1 MFASLNVL
9 KELQKHYETN
19 PKDPLKGIIWHTQGS
34 GKTALTYHLTK
45 LIRDFFSPLNKKT
58 KFYFIVDRL
67 DLLEQAK
74 NEFLKRGLCAHEAEN
89 KEDLSQK
96 LKSSSVFENPQG
108 NDEIIVVNIQKFKA
122 PNEEKSPNEDLS
134 DSAPKE
140 IVSKTE
146 LQEAAKDNHDLQRV
160 FIIDEA
166 HRSYD
171 PKGCFY
177 ANLIECDKTAIKI
190 ALTGT
195 PLLEDNAQDKATK
208 NTFGDYLHTYSYA
221 ESIKDRHTLKLQLE
235 IIEKSYKEKLQ
246 AIYRLLQESITIEDI
261 EVKKETIFNHERYI
275 KEMLFYIIRDLLF
288 FRLGNND
295 ENLKAMVVCF
305 SSKQAKLANLL
316 FNEVQEKVLQENPNL
331 KILKKLQS
339 SLILHNEQEV
349 KEKIYS
355 FKHEDTDIV
364 FVFNMLLTGFDL
376 PSLKRL
382 YIHRELK
389 DHNLL
394 QALAR
399 VNRSYNN
406 MSFGYL
412 IDFVGIKENYDKTTD
427 DYLKELNQFNQSD
440 SNIKDN
446 LKDMFADRKT
456 LEKDIKNAYDDL
468 FNYPID
474 DIEGMTSAIVSMS
487 EMNELLKVSRA
498 INTLKERYNLIRTS
512 NDEKILSLKEKMD
525 IEKISKIS
533 SMLHK
538 KAKQLHA
545 LKNINEPKNPNDL
558 IVLEDLIAL
567 LDFKIEFKESKE
579 LHFKER
585 EEISAK
591 QKQAKEMLE
600 KIPDQQDKEI
610 QKFYKDFNKD
620 EKEDFFITLT
630 DKRLPKLAYDELLS
644 YLFEKH
650 FNDNDLHLKLDI
662 IFNRISSNNAEL
674 FNTTSTDKTTIAL
687 FESISPYVNEES
699 KRANFTRVLLDKLKK
714 FNFKQ
719 AFLNLQNQQGYDFF
733 APIFEYLIKDY
744 NNNSGGKYAEYYT
757 PLSIASIIAKLLIDE
772 PTQSVKI
779 YDPSAGTG
787 TLLMALAHQIGTD
800 SCTLYAQDISQKS
813 LRMLKLNL
821 ILNDLTHSLKN
832 AIEGNTL
839 TNPYHS
845 KECKGKMDYIVSN
858 PPFKLDFSNEHAE
871 ISQNKNDFFLG
882 VPNIP
887 KNDKSKMPIYTLF
900 FQHCLNMLSNKG
912 KGAIIVPTGF
922 ISAKSGIENKI
933 VRHLVDEK
941 LVYGVV
947 CMPSQVFANTSTN
960 VSIIFFQKTPSA
972 KEVVLI
978 DASKL
983 GEEYTENKNK
993 KTRLRTS
1000 DIDLILETFNNKTPK
1015 ADFCALVSFDEITE
1029 KNYSLNPG
1037 QYFIIEDTS
1046 EKISQAEF
1054 ENLMQQYSSELTS
1067 LFDESQSLQQEILET
1082 LKGVRFE

>member
-1 MFASLNVL
+1 MFASLNAL

-74 NEFLKRGLCAHEAEN
+74 NEFLKRGLQVHEAEN

-96 LKSSSVFENPQG
+96 LKNSSVFEGPQG

-122 PNEEKSPNEDLS
+122 PNEEKAPNEDPS
-134 DSAPKE
+134 SAPKE
-140 IVSKTE
+140 IISKTE

-208 NTFGDYLHTYSYA
+208 NTFGNYLHTYSYA

-246 AIYRLLQESITIEDI
+246 EIYRLLQESITIEDI
-261 EVKKETIFNHERYI
+261 EVKKETIFSHERYI
-275 KEMLFYIIRDLLF
+275 KEMLYYIIRDLLF

-295 ENLKAMVVCF
+295 ENLKAMVICF
-305 SSKQAKLANLL
+305 SSAQAKLANLL

-339 SLILHNEQEV
+339 NLILHDEQEV
-349 KEKIYS
+349 KEKIHS

-446 LKDMFADRKT
+446 LKDMFADRET

-474 DIEGMTSAIVSMS
+474 DVEGMTSAIVSMS
-487 EMNELLKVSRA
+487 AMNELLKVSHA
-498 INTLKERYNLIRTS
+498 INTLKINYNLIRTS
-512 NDEKILSLKEKMD
+512 SDEKILSLKEKMD

-579 LHFKER
+579 LRFKEK

-591 QKQAKEMLE
+591 YKQAKEMLE
-600 KIPDQQDKEI
+600 KIPDKQDKEI
-610 QKFYKDFNKD
+610 QKISKDLSKLLQEPLTNHNFDGISHSYSVIISQLKQHKEQTTNLLNKYNND
-620 EKEDFFITLT
+620 RAYVITH
-630 DKRLPKLAYDELLS
+630 KRLHNRLMEENISKGIFTLLS
-644 YLFEKH
+644 
-650 FNDNDLHLKLDI
+650 
-662 IFNRISSNNAEL
+662 A
-674 FNTTSTDKTTIAL
+674 
-687 FESISPYVNEES
+687 
-699 KRANFTRVLLDKLKK
+699 LKK
-714 FNFKQ
+714 ALDARIFK
-719 AFLNLQNQQGYDFF
+719 
-733 APIFEYLIKDY
+733 
-744 NNNSGGKYAEYYT
+744 
-757 PLSIASIIAKLLIDE
+757 
-772 PTQSVKI
+772 
-779 YDPSAGTG
+779 
-787 TLLMALAHQIGTD
+787 
-800 SCTLYAQDISQKS
+800 
-813 LRMLKLNL
+813 R
-821 ILNDLTHSLKN
+821 
-832 AIEGNTL
+832 
-839 TNPYHS
+839 
-845 KECKGKMDYIVSN
+845 
-858 PPFKLDFSNEHAE
+858 
-871 ISQNKNDFFLG
+871 
-882 VPNIP
+882 
-887 KNDKSKMPIYTLF
+887 
-900 FQHCLNMLSNKG
+900 
-912 KGAIIVPTGF
+912 
-922 ISAKSGIENKI
+922 
-933 VRHLVDEK
+933 
-941 LVYGVV
+941 
-947 CMPSQVFANTSTN
+947 
-960 VSIIFFQKTPSA
+960 
-972 KEVVLI
+972 
-978 DASKL
+978 
-983 GEEYTENKNK
+983 
-993 KTRLRTS
+993 
-1000 DIDLILETFNNKTPK
+1000 
-1015 ADFCALVSFDEITE
+1015 
-1029 KNYSLNPG
+1029 
-1037 QYFIIEDTS
+1037 
-1046 EKISQAEF
+1046 
-1054 ENLMQQYSSELTS
+1054 
-1067 LFDESQSLQQEILET
+1067 QEILNEEDT
-1082 LKGVRFE
+1082 LKTAIKIELRDAFKENPSLKDLEKEKEFIAQTLFNELTQNHHQGNLNA

>member
-9 KELQKHYETN
+9 KELQKHYENN

-45 LIRDFFSPLNKKT
+45 LIKDFFSPLNKKT

-74 NEFLKRGLCAHEAEN
+74 NEFLKRGLCVHEAEN

-96 LKSSSVFENPQG
+96 LKNSSVFEGPQG
-108 NDEIIVVNIQKFKA
+108 NDEIIVVNIQKFKS
-122 PNEEKSPNEDLS
+122 PNEEKAPNEDPS
-134 DSAPKE
+134 NSAPKE
-140 IVSKTE
+140 IISKTE
-146 LQEAAKDNHDLQRV
+146 LQEATKDNHDLQRV

-208 NTFGDYLHTYSYA
+208 NTFGNYLHTYSYA

-246 AIYRLLQESITIEDI
+246 KIYRLLQESITIEDI
-261 EVKKETIFNHERYI
+261 EVKKERIFNHERYI
-275 KEMLFYIIRDLLF
+275 KEMLYYIIRDLLN
-288 FRLGNND
+288 FRRVNND

-305 SSKQAKLANLL
+305 SSAQAKLANLL

-331 KILKKLQS
+331 RILKKLQS
-339 SLILHNEQEV
+339 SLILHDEQEV

-355 FKHEDTDIV
+355 FKHGDTDIV

-376 PSLKRL
+376 PNLKRL

-399 VNRSYNN
+399 VNRSYKN

-474 DIEGMTSAIVSMS
+474 DIEAMTSAIVGISG
-487 EMNELLKVSRA
+487 MNELLKVSHA

-533 SMLHK
+533 STLHK

-558 IVLEDLIAL
+558 MILEDLIAL
-567 LDFKIEFKESKE
+567 LDFKIAYKESKE
-579 LHFKER
+579 LHFKES

-591 QKQAKEMLE
+591 QKQAKEILE
-600 KIPDQQDKEI
+600 KIPDQKDKKI
-610 QKFYKDFNKD
+610 QKIYKEFSKLLQTPATSQNFDGISHSYSAIISQLKQHKEQTTHLLNKYD
-620 EKEDFFITLT
+620 NALAYAITH
-630 DKRLPKLAYDELLS
+630 KRLHERLMEENISNPVGIFTILSALKKSLDE
-644 YLFEKH
+644 
-650 FNDNDLHLKLDI
+650 
-662 IFNRISSNNAEL
+662 RISKRQEIL
-674 FNTTSTDKTTIAL
+674 
-687 FESISPYVNEES
+687 NEE
-699 KRANFTRVLLDKLKK
+699 
-714 FNFKQ
+714 
-719 AFLNLQNQQGYDFF
+719 Y
-733 APIFEYLIKDY
+733 
-744 NNNSGGKYAEYYT
+744 
-757 PLSIASIIAKLLIDE
+757 
-772 PTQSVKI
+772 
-779 YDPSAGTG
+779 
-787 TLLMALAHQIGTD
+787 H
-800 SCTLYAQDISQKS
+800 
-813 LRMLKLNL
+813 
-821 ILNDLTHSLKN
+821 LKN
-832 AIEGNTL
+832 AIKLELRNA
-839 TNPYHS
+839 
-845 KECKGKMDYIVSN
+845 
-858 PPFKLDFSNEHAE
+858 FK
-871 ISQNKNDFFLG
+871 
-882 VPNIP
+882 
-887 KNDKSKMPIYTLF
+887 
-900 FQHCLNMLSNKG
+900 
-912 KGAIIVPTGF
+912 
-922 ISAKSGIENKI
+922 
-933 VRHLVDEK
+933 
-941 LVYGVV
+941 
-947 CMPSQVFANTSTN
+947 
-960 VSIIFFQKTPSA
+960 KTPSLKDLE
-972 KEVVLI
+972 KEKEFIVQTL
-978 DASKL
+978 
-983 GEEYTENKNK
+983 
-993 KTRLRTS
+993 
-1000 DIDLILETFNNKTPK
+1000 FN
-1015 ADFCALVSFDEITE
+1015 
-1029 KNYSLNPG
+1029 
-1037 QYFIIEDTS
+1037 
-1046 EKISQAEF
+1046 
-1054 ENLMQQYSSELTS
+1054 ELQNHHQGNS
-1067 LFDESQSLQQEILET
+1067 HAQ
-1082 LKGVRFE
+1082 

>member
-19 PKDPLKGIIWHTQGS
+19 PKNPLKGIIWHTQGS

-45 LIRDFFSPLNKKT
+45 LIRDFFSQSNLNKKT

-74 NEFLKRGLCAHEAEN
+74 NEFLKRGLCVHEAEN

-96 LKSSSVFENPQG
+96 LKNSSVFEGPQG

-122 PNEEKSPNEDLS
+122 PNEEKAPNEDLS
-134 DSAPKE
+134 SAPKE
-140 IVSKTE
+140 IISKTE
-146 LQEAAKDNHDLQRV
+146 LQEATKDNHDLQRV

-208 NTFGDYLHTYSYA
+208 KTFGNYLHTYSYA

-246 AIYRLLQESITIEDI
+246 EIYRLLQESITIEDI
-261 EVKKETIFNHERYI
+261 EVKKETIFKHERYI
-275 KEMLFYIIRDLLF
+275 KEMLYYIIRDLLF

-305 SSKQAKLANLL
+305 SSAQARLANLL

-331 KILKKLQS
+331 RILKKLQS
-339 SLILHNEQEV
+339 SLILHDEQEV

-364 FVFNMLLTGFDL
+364 FVFSMLLTGFDL

-427 DYLKELNQFNQSD
+427 DYLKELNQFNQSN

-446 LKDMFADRKT
+446 LRDMFADRET

-474 DIEGMTSAIVSMS
+474 DVEAMTSTIVNISA
-487 EMNELLKVSRA
+487 MNELLKVSHA

-512 NDEKILSLKEKMD
+512 SDEKILSLKEKMD

-533 SMLHK
+533 SMLGK

-558 IVLEDLIAL
+558 MILEDLIAL
-567 LDFKIEFKESKE
+567 LDFKIEFKESIK
-579 LHFKER
+579 LHFKEK

-591 QKQAKEMLE
+591 YKQAKEMLE
-600 KIPDQQDKEI
+600 KIPDKQDKEVQKISKDLSKLI
-610 QKFYKDFNKD
+610 QEPLTNDNFDGISHSYSVIISQLKQHKEQTTNLLNKYNND
-620 EKEDFFITLT
+620 RAYAITHKHLH
-630 DKRLPKLAYDELLS
+630 DRLMEENISKGIFTLLS
-644 YLFEKH
+644 A
-650 FNDNDLHLKLDI
+650 LKKALDA
-662 IFNRISSNNAEL
+662 RIS
-674 FNTTSTDKTTIAL
+674 
-687 FESISPYVNEES
+687 
-699 KRANFTRVLLDKLKK
+699 KR
-714 FNFKQ
+714 
-719 AFLNLQNQQGYDFF
+719 
-733 APIFEYLIKDY
+733 
-744 NNNSGGKYAEYYT
+744 
-757 PLSIASIIAKLLIDE
+757 
-772 PTQSVKI
+772 
-779 YDPSAGTG
+779 
-787 TLLMALAHQIGTD
+787 
-800 SCTLYAQDISQKS
+800 
-813 LRMLKLNL
+813 
-821 ILNDLTHSLKN
+821 
-832 AIEGNTL
+832 
-839 TNPYHS
+839 
-845 KECKGKMDYIVSN
+845 
-858 PPFKLDFSNEHAE
+858 
-871 ISQNKNDFFLG
+871 
-882 VPNIP
+882 
-887 KNDKSKMPIYTLF
+887 
-900 FQHCLNMLSNKG
+900 
-912 KGAIIVPTGF
+912 
-922 ISAKSGIENKI
+922 
-933 VRHLVDEK
+933 
-941 LVYGVV
+941 
-947 CMPSQVFANTSTN
+947 
-960 VSIIFFQKTPSA
+960 
-972 KEVVLI
+972 
-978 DASKL
+978 
-983 GEEYTENKNK
+983 
-993 KTRLRTS
+993 
-1000 DIDLILETFNNKTPK
+1000 
-1015 ADFCALVSFDEITE
+1015 
-1029 KNYSLNPG
+1029 
-1037 QYFIIEDTS
+1037 
-1046 EKISQAEF
+1046 
-1054 ENLMQQYSSELTS
+1054 
-1067 LFDESQSLQQEILET
+1067 QEILNEETT
-1082 LKGVRFE
+1082 LKTAIKAELRDAFKEYPSLKDLEKEKELIVQTLFNELTQNHHQGNPHA

>member
-1 MFASLNVL
+1 MPYNEITRVQVPALMHLAKLGYNFISQKDKPNLDTDTNILIDSFTQAFERSNPTKNAKDSLAEMKKRLNYDDLGKRFYEYLLKSEHQIIDFDNPNNNLYEMMTELPYKSFRPDITLFINGLPLVNIEVKQPYAKKGIKEERDRHIQRYENPENKVFCNLAQIWLFFSDNLPYNENNPDQGAFYSASYSPIFQRFVEANKLYITPPPPENDQSHQNHQNHRSLEEIQKRILKEFNLKDTDTPKSPEETPTNSLLTSFCSHKRLCFILKYGISFLQEKSEFKKHIWRYAQMFASLNVL
-9 KELQKHYETN
+9 KELQKHYEKN

-45 LIRDFFSPLNKKT
+45 LIRDFFSRSNLNKKT

-74 NEFLKRGLCAHEAEN
+74 NEFSKRGLCVHEAEN

-96 LKSSSVFENPQG
+96 LKNSRVFEGPQG

-122 PNEEKSPNEDLS
+122 PNEDPSS
-134 DSAPKE
+134 TPKE

-146 LQEAAKDNHDLQRV
+146 LQEATKDSHDLQRV

-208 NTFGDYLHTYSYA
+208 NTFGNYLHTYSYA
-221 ESIKDRHTLKLQLE
+221 ESIKDKHTLKLQLE

-246 AIYRLLQESITIEDI
+246 EIYRLLQKSITIEDI

-275 KEMLFYIIRDLLF
+275 KAMLYYIIRDLLN
-288 FRLGNND
+288 FRRVNND
-295 ENLKAMVVCF
+295 ENLKAMVICF
-305 SSKQAKLANLL
+305 SSAQAKLANLF

-331 KILKKLQS
+331 RILRKLQS
-339 SLILHNEQEV
+339 SLILHDEQEV

-376 PSLKRL
+376 PNLKRL

-399 VNRSYNN
+399 VNRPYND

-474 DIEGMTSAIVSMS
+474 DIEAMTSAIVSIS
-487 EMNELLKVSRA
+487 AMNELLKVSHA

-512 NDEKILSLKEKMD
+512 SDEKILSLKEKMD
-525 IEKISKIS
+525 IEKINKIS
-533 SMLHK
+533 SMLSK

-558 IVLEDLIAL
+558 MILEDLIAL

-579 LHFKER
+579 LRFKER

-591 QKQAKEMLE
+591 YKQAKEILE
-600 KIPDQQDKEI
+600 KIPDKQDKEI
-610 QKFYKDFNKD
+610 QKISKELSKLIQEPLTNYNFDGISHSYSTIISQLKQHKEQTTNLLNKYNND
-620 EKEDFFITLT
+620 RAYVITH
-630 DKRLPKLAYDELLS
+630 KRLHDRLMEENISKGIFTLLS
-644 YLFEKH
+644 A
-650 FNDNDLHLKLDI
+650 LKKALDE
-662 IFNRISSNNAEL
+662 RIS
-674 FNTTSTDKTTIAL
+674 
-687 FESISPYVNEES
+687 
-699 KRANFTRVLLDKLKK
+699 KR
-714 FNFKQ
+714 
-719 AFLNLQNQQGYDFF
+719 
-733 APIFEYLIKDY
+733 
-744 NNNSGGKYAEYYT
+744 
-757 PLSIASIIAKLLIDE
+757 
-772 PTQSVKI
+772 
-779 YDPSAGTG
+779 
-787 TLLMALAHQIGTD
+787 
-800 SCTLYAQDISQKS
+800 
-813 LRMLKLNL
+813 
-821 ILNDLTHSLKN
+821 
-832 AIEGNTL
+832 
-839 TNPYHS
+839 
-845 KECKGKMDYIVSN
+845 
-858 PPFKLDFSNEHAE
+858 
-871 ISQNKNDFFLG
+871 
-882 VPNIP
+882 
-887 KNDKSKMPIYTLF
+887 
-900 FQHCLNMLSNKG
+900 
-912 KGAIIVPTGF
+912 
-922 ISAKSGIENKI
+922 
-933 VRHLVDEK
+933 
-941 LVYGVV
+941 
-947 CMPSQVFANTSTN
+947 
-960 VSIIFFQKTPSA
+960 
-972 KEVVLI
+972 
-978 DASKL
+978 
-983 GEEYTENKNK
+983 
-993 KTRLRTS
+993 
-1000 DIDLILETFNNKTPK
+1000 
-1015 ADFCALVSFDEITE
+1015 
-1029 KNYSLNPG
+1029 
-1037 QYFIIEDTS
+1037 
-1046 EKISQAEF
+1046 
-1054 ENLMQQYSSELTS
+1054 
-1067 LFDESQSLQQEILET
+1067 QEILNEEDT
-1082 LKGVRFE
+1082 LKTAIKAELRDAFNKNPSLKDLKKETEFITQTLFNELTQNHHQGNLNA

>member
-1 MFASLNVL
+1 IQKRVLKEFNLKDTDTPKSPKETPTNPFLTSFCSHKRLCFILKYGISFLKEKSEFKKHVWRYAQMFASLNVL

-45 LIRDFFSPLNKKT
+45 LIKDFFSPLNKKT

-74 NEFLKRGLCAHEAEN
+74 NEFSKRGLCVHEAES

-96 LKSSSVFENPQG
+96 LKNSSVFEGSQG

-122 PNEEKSPNEDLS
+122 PNGEKAPNEDPS
-134 DSAPKE
+134 STPKE
-140 IVSKTE
+140 IISKTE
-146 LQEAAKDNHDLQRV
+146 LQEATKDSHDLQRV

-177 ANLIECDKTAIKI
+177 ANLIECDKTAVKI

-208 NTFGDYLHTYSYA
+208 KTFGNYLHTYSYA

-235 IIEKSYKEKLQ
+235 SIETSYKEKLQ

-275 KEMLFYIIRDLLF
+275 KEMLSYIIRDLLS
-288 FRLGNND
+288 FRRVNND

-305 SSKQAKLANLL
+305 SSAQAKLANLF

-331 KILKKLQS
+331 RILKKLQS
-339 SLILHNEQEV
+339 SLILHDEQEV

-355 FKHEDTDIV
+355 FKHKDTDIV

-376 PSLKRL
+376 PNLKRL

-446 LKDMFADRKT
+446 LKDMFADRET

-474 DIEGMTSAIVSMS
+474 DIEAMTSAIVSIS

-525 IEKISKIS
+525 IEKINKIS
-533 SMLHK
+533 SMLHQK
-538 KAKQLHA
+538 VKHLHA

-558 IVLEDLIAL
+558 MILEDLIAL
-567 LDFKIEFKESKE
+567 LDFKIEFKERKE
-579 LHFKER
+579 LRFKEQ

-591 QKQAKEMLE
+591 QKQAKEILE

-610 QKFYKDFNKD
+610 QKFYKDFSKLLQTTATSQNFEEISHSYDAIISQLQQYKEQTTNLLNKYNND
-620 EKEDFFITLT
+620 RAYVITH
-630 DKRLPKLAYDELLS
+630 KRLHNRLMEENISKGIFTLLS
-644 YLFEKH
+644 A
-650 FNDNDLHLKLDI
+650 LKKALDA
-662 IFNRISSNNAEL
+662 RIS
-674 FNTTSTDKTTIAL
+674 
-687 FESISPYVNEES
+687 
-699 KRANFTRVLLDKLKK
+699 KR
-714 FNFKQ
+714 
-719 AFLNLQNQQGYDFF
+719 
-733 APIFEYLIKDY
+733 
-744 NNNSGGKYAEYYT
+744 
-757 PLSIASIIAKLLIDE
+757 
-772 PTQSVKI
+772 
-779 YDPSAGTG
+779 
-787 TLLMALAHQIGTD
+787 
-800 SCTLYAQDISQKS
+800 
-813 LRMLKLNL
+813 
-821 ILNDLTHSLKN
+821 
-832 AIEGNTL
+832 
-839 TNPYHS
+839 
-845 KECKGKMDYIVSN
+845 
-858 PPFKLDFSNEHAE
+858 
-871 ISQNKNDFFLG
+871 
-882 VPNIP
+882 
-887 KNDKSKMPIYTLF
+887 
-900 FQHCLNMLSNKG
+900 
-912 KGAIIVPTGF
+912 
-922 ISAKSGIENKI
+922 
-933 VRHLVDEK
+933 
-941 LVYGVV
+941 
-947 CMPSQVFANTSTN
+947 
-960 VSIIFFQKTPSA
+960 
-972 KEVVLI
+972 
-978 DASKL
+978 
-983 GEEYTENKNK
+983 
-993 KTRLRTS
+993 
-1000 DIDLILETFNNKTPK
+1000 
-1015 ADFCALVSFDEITE
+1015 
-1029 KNYSLNPG
+1029 
-1037 QYFIIEDTS
+1037 
-1046 EKISQAEF
+1046 
-1054 ENLMQQYSSELTS
+1054 
-1067 LFDESQSLQQEILET
+1067 QEILNEETT
-1082 LKGVRFE
+1082 LKTAIKAELRDAFNKNPSLKDLEKEKEFITQTLFNELTQNHHQGNSHA

>member
-1 MFASLNVL
+1 MPYNEITRVQVPALMHLAELGYDFIPAKNKPNLDTATNILTDSFTQAFERLNPNKNAKDALAKMKKRLNDDDLGKSFYEYLLKSEHQIIDFDNPNNNLYEMMAELTYKSLRTDITLFINGLPLVNIEVKQPFAEKGIKEERDRHIQRYENPENKIFYNLVQIWLFSDNLPYDEKNPDQGAFYSASYSPIFQRFVEANKLDITPPPPENHQNHRSLEEIQKRVLNEFNLKDTDCLKHPKDSPTNSLLTSFCSPKRLCFILKYGISFLKEKSEFKKHIWRYAQMFASLNVL
-9 KELQKHYETN
+9 KELQKHYKTDPN

-45 LIRDFFSPLNKKT
+45 LIKDFFNPLGKKT

-122 PNEEKSPNEDLS
+122 PNEEKAPNEDPS

-140 IVSKTE
+140 IISKTE
-146 LQEAAKDNHDLQRV
+146 LQESIQNSRNLQRV

-208 NTFGDYLHTYSYA
+208 KTFGNYLHTYSYT

-246 AIYRLLQESITIEDI
+246 KIYRLLQESITIEDI
-261 EVKKETIFNHERYI
+261 EVKKERIFNHEKYI
-275 KEMLFYIIRDLLF
+275 KAMLYYIIRDLLN
-288 FRLGNND
+288 FRRVNND

-305 SSKQAKLANLL
+305 SSAQAKLANLF

-331 KILKKLQS
+331 KILNKLQS
-339 SLILHNEQEV
+339 SLILHDEQEV
-349 KEKIYS
+349 KEKIHS

-376 PSLKRL
+376 PNLKRL

-474 DIEGMTSAIVSMS
+474 DIEAMTSAIVGISG
-487 EMNELLKVSRA
+487 MNELLKVSHA

-558 IVLEDLIAL
+558 MILEDLIAL
-567 LDFKIEFKESKE
+567 LDFKIEFKECKE
-579 LHFKER
+579 LRFKEQ
-585 EEISAK
+585 EEITNK
-591 QKQAKEMLE
+591 QKQAKEILE

-610 QKFYKDFNKD
+610 QKFYKDLSKLLQTQATSQNFDGISHSYSVIISQLKQH
-620 EKEDFFITLT
+620 KEQATNLLSKYNNDRAYVITH
-630 DKRLPKLAYDELLS
+630 KRLQKRLIEQNISNPTGIFTLLS
-644 YLFEKH
+644 
-650 FNDNDLHLKLDI
+650 
-662 IFNRISSNNAEL
+662 A
-674 FNTTSTDKTTIAL
+674 
-687 FESISPYVNEES
+687 
-699 KRANFTRVLLDKLKK
+699 LKK
-714 FNFKQ
+714 PLDEHIFKRQ
-719 AFLNLQNQQGYDFF
+719 EN
-733 APIFEYLIKDY
+733 
-744 NNNSGGKYAEYYT
+744 
-757 PLSIASIIAKLLIDE
+757 
-772 PTQSVKI
+772 
-779 YDPSAGTG
+779 
-787 TLLMALAHQIGTD
+787 
-800 SCTLYAQDISQKS
+800 
-813 LRMLKLNL
+813 
-821 ILNDLTHSLKN
+821 LNDENFLKAAIKEELKN
-832 AIEGNTL
+832 AFKE
-839 TNPYHS
+839 NPS
-845 KECKGKMDYIVSN
+845 LKDLEKEKEFI
-858 PPFKLDFSNEHAE
+858 A
-871 ISQNKNDFFLG
+871 Q
-882 VPNIP
+882 
-887 KNDKSKMPIYTLF
+887 TLF
-900 FQHCLNMLSNKG
+900 N
-912 KGAIIVPTGF
+912 
-922 ISAKSGIENKI
+922 
-933 VRHLVDEK
+933 
-941 LVYGVV
+941 
-947 CMPSQVFANTSTN
+947 
-960 VSIIFFQKTPSA
+960 
-972 KEVVLI
+972 
-978 DASKL
+978 
-983 GEEYTENKNK
+983 
-993 KTRLRTS
+993 
-1000 DIDLILETFNNKTPK
+1000 
-1015 ADFCALVSFDEITE
+1015 
-1029 KNYSLNPG
+1029 
-1037 QYFIIEDTS
+1037 
-1046 EKISQAEF
+1046 
-1054 ENLMQQYSSELTS
+1054 ELTQNHHQGN
-1067 LFDESQSLQQEILET
+1067 LHA
-1082 LKGVRFE
+1082 

>member
-9 KELQKHYETN
+9 KELQKHYGTNPN

-45 LIRDFFSPLNKKT
+45 LIRDFFSQSNLNKKT

-74 NEFLKRGLCAHEAEN
+74 NEFLKRGLCVHEAEN

-134 DSAPKE
+134 SAPKE
-140 IVSKTE
+140 IISKTE
-146 LQEAAKDNHDLQRV
+146 LQEATKDNHDLQRV

-208 NTFGDYLHTYSYA
+208 NTFGNYLHTYSYT

-246 AIYRLLQESITIEDI
+246 EIYRLLQESITIEDI
-261 EVKKETIFNHERYI
+261 EVKKEKIFNHERYI
-275 KEMLFYIIRDLLF
+275 KEMLFYIIRDLLN
-288 FRLGNND
+288 FRRVNND

-305 SSKQAKLANLL
+305 SSAQAKLANLF

-331 KILKKLQS
+331 RILKKLQS
-339 SLILHNEQEV
+339 SLILHDEQEV

-399 VNRSYNN
+399 VNRSYKN

-446 LKDMFADRKT
+446 LKDMFADRET

-474 DIEGMTSAIVSMS
+474 DIEGMTSAIVSIS
-487 EMNELLKVSRA
+487 KMNELLKVSRA

-525 IEKISKIS
+525 IEKINKIS
-533 SMLHK
+533 SMLHQ

-579 LHFKER
+579 LHFKEK

-591 QKQAKEMLE
+591 YKQAKEMLE

-610 QKFYKDFNKD
+610 QKFYKDFSKLLQTPATSQNFEEISHSYDAIISQLKQHKEQTTHLLNKYD
-620 EKEDFFITLT
+620 NALAYAITH
-630 DKRLPKLAYDELLS
+630 KRLHERLHKRFMEENISDQVGIFTLLS
-644 YLFEKH
+644 A
-650 FNDNDLHLKLDI
+650 LKKAIDAR
-662 IFNRISSNNAEL
+662 IFKRQEIL
-674 FNTTSTDKTTIAL
+674 
-687 FESISPYVNEES
+687 NEE
-699 KRANFTRVLLDKLKK
+699 
-714 FNFKQ
+714 
-719 AFLNLQNQQGYDFF
+719 
-733 APIFEYLIKDY
+733 
-744 NNNSGGKYAEYYT
+744 YY
-757 PLSIASIIAKLLIDE
+757 
-772 PTQSVKI
+772 
-779 YDPSAGTG
+779 
-787 TLLMALAHQIGTD
+787 
-800 SCTLYAQDISQKS
+800 
-813 LRMLKLNL
+813 
-821 ILNDLTHSLKN
+821 LKN
-832 AIEGNTL
+832 AIKLELRNAFKE
-839 TNPYHS
+839 NPS
-845 KECKGKMDYIVSN
+845 LKDLEKEKEFIT
-858 PPFKLDFSNEHAE
+858 
-871 ISQNKNDFFLG
+871 Q
-882 VPNIP
+882 
-887 KNDKSKMPIYTLF
+887 TLF
-900 FQHCLNMLSNKG
+900 NELQNHHQG
-912 KGAIIVPTGF
+912 
-922 ISAKSGIENKI
+922 
-933 VRHLVDEK
+933 
-941 LVYGVV
+941 
-947 CMPSQVFANTSTN
+947 
-960 VSIIFFQKTPSA
+960 
-972 KEVVLI
+972 
-978 DASKL
+978 
-983 GEEYTENKNK
+983 
-993 KTRLRTS
+993 
-1000 DIDLILETFNNKTPK
+1000 
-1015 ADFCALVSFDEITE
+1015 
-1029 KNYSLNPG
+1029 NPH
-1037 QYFIIEDTS
+1037 
-1046 EKISQAEF
+1046 A
-1054 ENLMQQYSSELTS
+1054 
-1067 LFDESQSLQQEILET
+1067 
-1082 LKGVRFE
+1082 

>member
-1 MFASLNVL
+1 NHQNDQNHRSLEEIQKRVLNEFNLKNTDCLKNPKDTPTNSLLTSFCSPKRLCFILKYGISFLQEKSEFKKHIWRYAQMFASLNVL
-9 KELQKHYETN
+9 KELQKHYGTNPN

-45 LIRDFFSPLNKKT
+45 LIKDFFNLLGKKT

-122 PNEEKSPNEDLS
+122 PNEEKAPNEDLS
-134 DSAPKE
+134 NNAPKE
-140 IVSKTE
+140 IISKTE
-146 LQEAAKDNHDLQRV
+146 LQESVQNSRNLQRV

-208 NTFGDYLHTYSYA
+208 NTFGNYLHTYSYA

-246 AIYRLLQESITIEDI
+246 EIYHLLQESITIEDI

-275 KEMLFYIIRDLLF
+275 KEMLYYIIRDLLN
-288 FRLGNND
+288 FRRVNND

-305 SSKQAKLANLL
+305 SSAQARLANLL

-339 SLILHNEQEV
+339 SLILHDEQEV

-355 FKHEDTDIV
+355 FKHKDTDIV

-440 SNIKDN
+440 FNIKDN
-446 LKDMFADRKT
+446 LKDMFADRKV

-474 DIEGMTSAIVSMS
+474 DIEAMTSAIVSMS
-487 EMNELLKVSRA
+487 AMNELLKVSRA

-512 NDEKILSLKEKMD
+512 SDEKILSLKEKMD

-558 IVLEDLIAL
+558 IILEDLIAL
-567 LDFKIEFKESKE
+567 LDFKIEFKEREE
-579 LHFKER
+579 LHFKEK

-591 QKQAKEMLE
+591 YKQAKEMLE
-600 KIPDQQDKEI
+600 KIPDKQDKEI
-610 QKFYKDFNKD
+610 QKIYKDFSKLLQTPATSQNFEEISHSYDAIISQLKQHKEQTTHLLNK
-620 EKEDFFITLT
+620 
-630 DKRLPKLAYDELLS
+630 Y
-644 YLFEKH
+644 
-650 FNDNDLHLKLDI
+650 DNDLSYVITHKRLYDRFMEENISKGIFTLLSVLKKALDD
-662 IFNRISSNNAEL
+662 RIS
-674 FNTTSTDKTTIAL
+674 
-687 FESISPYVNEES
+687 
-699 KRANFTRVLLDKLKK
+699 KR
-714 FNFKQ
+714 
-719 AFLNLQNQQGYDFF
+719 
-733 APIFEYLIKDY
+733 
-744 NNNSGGKYAEYYT
+744 
-757 PLSIASIIAKLLIDE
+757 
-772 PTQSVKI
+772 
-779 YDPSAGTG
+779 
-787 TLLMALAHQIGTD
+787 
-800 SCTLYAQDISQKS
+800 
-813 LRMLKLNL
+813 
-821 ILNDLTHSLKN
+821 
-832 AIEGNTL
+832 
-839 TNPYHS
+839 
-845 KECKGKMDYIVSN
+845 
-858 PPFKLDFSNEHAE
+858 
-871 ISQNKNDFFLG
+871 
-882 VPNIP
+882 
-887 KNDKSKMPIYTLF
+887 
-900 FQHCLNMLSNKG
+900 
-912 KGAIIVPTGF
+912 
-922 ISAKSGIENKI
+922 
-933 VRHLVDEK
+933 
-941 LVYGVV
+941 
-947 CMPSQVFANTSTN
+947 
-960 VSIIFFQKTPSA
+960 
-972 KEVVLI
+972 
-978 DASKL
+978 
-983 GEEYTENKNK
+983 
-993 KTRLRTS
+993 
-1000 DIDLILETFNNKTPK
+1000 
-1015 ADFCALVSFDEITE
+1015 
-1029 KNYSLNPG
+1029 
-1037 QYFIIEDTS
+1037 
-1046 EKISQAEF
+1046 
-1054 ENLMQQYSSELTS
+1054 
-1067 LFDESQSLQQEILET
+1067 QEILNEETT
-1082 LKGVRFE
+1082 LKTAIKAELRDAFNKNPSLKDLEKEKEFITQTLFNELPKNYNQGNLHA

>member
-9 KELQKHYETN
+9 KELQKHYKTN
-19 PKDPLKGIIWHTQGS
+19 PKDPLKGVIWHTQGS

-45 LIRDFFSPLNKKT
+45 LIRDFFSQSNLNKKT

-74 NEFLKRGLCAHEAEN
+74 NEFSKRGLCVHEAEN

-96 LKSSSVFENPQG
+96 LKNSSVFEGPQG
-108 NDEIIVVNIQKFKA
+108 NDEIIVVNIQKFKS
-122 PNEEKSPNEDLS
+122 PNEEKAPNEDLS
-134 DSAPKE
+134 SAPKE
-140 IVSKTE
+140 IISKTE
-146 LQEAAKDNHDLQRV
+146 LQELTQNSHDLQRV

-177 ANLIECDKTAIKI
+177 ANLIECDKTAVKI

-208 NTFGDYLHTYSYA
+208 KTFGNYLHTYSYA

-275 KEMLFYIIRDLLF
+275 KEMLYYIIRDLLN
-288 FRLGNND
+288 FRRANND

-305 SSKQAKLANLL
+305 SSAQAKLANLL

-339 SLILHNEQEV
+339 SLILHDEQEV

-376 PSLKRL
+376 PNLKRL

-399 VNRSYNN
+399 VNRSYEN

-440 SNIKDN
+440 FNIKDN
-446 LKDMFADRKT
+446 LKDMFADREV

-474 DIEGMTSAIVSMS
+474 DIEAMTSAIVGISG
-487 EMNELLKVSRA
+487 MNELLKVSHA
-498 INTLKERYNLIRTS
+498 INTLKEHYNLIRTS
-512 NDEKILSLKEKMD
+512 NDEKILSLKEKID

-533 SMLHK
+533 SMLSK

-558 IVLEDLIAL
+558 MILEDLIAL

-579 LHFKER
+579 LHFKEK

-591 QKQAKEMLE
+591 YKQAKEMLE
-600 KIPDQQDKEI
+600 KIPDKQDKEVQKIYKELSKLI
-610 QKFYKDFNKD
+610 QEPLTNDNFDGISHSYSAIIAQLKQHKEQTTNLLNKYNND
-620 EKEDFFITLT
+620 RAYVITHKHLHN
-630 DKRLPKLAYDELLS
+630 RLMEENISKGIFTLLS
-644 YLFEKH
+644 A
-650 FNDNDLHLKLDI
+650 LKKALDAR
-662 IFNRISSNNAEL
+662 IFKRQEILNEETTLKTAINAEL
-674 FNTTSTDKTTIAL
+674 KNAFNKN
-687 FESISPYVNEES
+687 P
-699 KRANFTRVLLDKLKK
+699 
-714 FNFKQ
+714 
-719 AFLNLQNQQGYDFF
+719 
-733 APIFEYLIKDY
+733 
-744 NNNSGGKYAEYYT
+744 
-757 PLSIASIIAKLLIDE
+757 
-772 PTQSVKI
+772 
-779 YDPSAGTG
+779 
-787 TLLMALAHQIGTD
+787 
-800 SCTLYAQDISQKS
+800 
-813 LRMLKLNL
+813 
-821 ILNDLTHSLKN
+821 SLKDLQKEEKFI
-832 AIEGNTL
+832 AQTL
-839 TNPYHS
+839 
-845 KECKGKMDYIVSN
+845 
-858 PPFKLDFSNEHAE
+858 FNE
-871 ISQNKNDFFLG
+871 L
-882 VPNIP
+882 P
-887 KNDKSKMPIYTLF
+887 KNYN
-900 FQHCLNMLSNKG
+900 QGNLN
-912 KGAIIVPTGF
+912 A
-922 ISAKSGIENKI
+922 
-933 VRHLVDEK
+933 
-941 LVYGVV
+941 
-947 CMPSQVFANTSTN
+947 
-960 VSIIFFQKTPSA
+960 
-972 KEVVLI
+972 
-978 DASKL
+978 
-983 GEEYTENKNK
+983 
-993 KTRLRTS
+993 
-1000 DIDLILETFNNKTPK
+1000 
-1015 ADFCALVSFDEITE
+1015 
-1029 KNYSLNPG
+1029 
-1037 QYFIIEDTS
+1037 
-1046 EKISQAEF
+1046 
-1054 ENLMQQYSSELTS
+1054 
-1067 LFDESQSLQQEILET
+1067 
-1082 LKGVRFE
+1082 

>member
-9 KELQKHYETN
+9 KELQKHYGTN

-74 NEFLKRGLCAHEAEN
+74 NEFSKRGLCVHEAEN

-96 LKSSSVFENPQG
+96 LKNSSVFEGPQG

-134 DSAPKE
+134 SAPKE
-140 IVSKTE
+140 IISKTE
-146 LQEAAKDNHDLQRV
+146 LQEATKDNHDLQRV

-208 NTFGDYLHTYSYA
+208 NTFGNYLHTYSYT

-246 AIYRLLQESITIEDI
+246 KIYRLLQESITIEDI
-261 EVKKETIFNHERYI
+261 EVKKERIFNHERYI
-275 KEMLFYIIRDLLF
+275 KEMLFYIIRDLLN
-288 FRLGNND
+288 FRRVNND

-305 SSKQAKLANLL
+305 SSAQAKLANLL

-331 KILKKLQS
+331 KILKQLQS
-339 SLILHNEQEV
+339 SLILHDEQEV
-349 KEKIYS
+349 KEKIHS

-446 LKDMFADRKT
+446 LKDIFADRKT
-456 LEKDIKNAYDDL
+456 LEEDIKNAYDDL

-474 DIEGMTSAIVSMS
+474 DIEAMTSAIVNISA
-487 EMNELLKVSRA
+487 MNELLKVSQA

-558 IVLEDLIAL
+558 IILEDLIAL
-567 LDFKIEFKESKE
+567 LDFKIEFKERKE
-579 LHFKER
+579 LRFKEQ

-600 KIPDQQDKEI
+600 KIPDKQDKEI
-610 QKFYKDFNKD
+610 QKFYKDFSKLLQTPATSQNFEEISHSYSVIISQLKQHKEQTTNLLNK
-620 EKEDFFITLT
+620 
-630 DKRLPKLAYDELLS
+630 Y
-644 YLFEKH
+644 
-650 FNDNDLHLKLDI
+650 DNDLSYAITHKRLHKRLMEQNI
-662 IFNRISSNNAEL
+662 YNPAGIF
-674 FNTTSTDKTTIAL
+674 
-687 FESISPYVNEES
+687 
-699 KRANFTRVLLDKLKK
+699 
-714 FNFKQ
+714 
-719 AFLNLQNQQGYDFF
+719 
-733 APIFEYLIKDY
+733 
-744 NNNSGGKYAEYYT
+744 
-757 PLSIASIIAKLLIDE
+757 
-772 PTQSVKI
+772 
-779 YDPSAGTG
+779 
-787 TLLMALAHQIGTD
+787 TLLSAL
-800 SCTLYAQDISQKS
+800 KS
-813 LRMLKLNL
+813 
-821 ILNDLTHSLKN
+821 
-832 AIEGNTL
+832 A
-839 TNPYHS
+839 
-845 KECKGKMDYIVSN
+845 
-858 PPFKLDFSNEHAE
+858 
-871 ISQNKNDFFLG
+871 
-882 VPNIP
+882 
-887 KNDKSKMPIYTLF
+887 
-900 FQHCLNMLSNKG
+900 
-912 KGAIIVPTGF
+912 
-922 ISAKSGIENKI
+922 
-933 VRHLVDEK
+933 
-941 LVYGVV
+941 
-947 CMPSQVFANTSTN
+947 
-960 VSIIFFQKTPSA
+960 
-972 KEVVLI
+972 I
-978 DASKL
+978 DARIFK
-983 GEEYTENKNK
+983 
-993 KTRLRTS
+993 R
-1000 DIDLILETFNNKTPK
+1000 
-1015 ADFCALVSFDEITE
+1015 
-1029 KNYSLNPG
+1029 
-1037 QYFIIEDTS
+1037 
-1046 EKISQAEF
+1046 
-1054 ENLMQQYSSELTS
+1054 
-1067 LFDESQSLQQEILET
+1067 QEILNEEYYLENAIKAELRDAFKKDPSLKDLEKEKELIVQT
-1082 LKGVRFE
+1082 LFNELTQNHHQGNPHAQ

>member
-74 NEFLKRGLCAHEAEN
+74 NEFLKRGLCVHEAED

-96 LKSSSVFENPQG
+96 LKNSSVFEGSQG

-122 PNEEKSPNEDLS
+122 PNEEKAPNEDIS
-134 DSAPKE
+134 NSTPKE
-140 IVSKTE
+140 IISKTE
-146 LQEAAKDNHDLQRV
+146 LQESIQNSHNLQRV

-177 ANLIECDKTAIKI
+177 ANLIECDKTALKI

-208 NTFGDYLHTYSYA
+208 KTFGNYLHTYSYA

-246 AIYRLLQESITIEDI
+246 AIYRLLQESITIENT

-295 ENLKAMVVCF
+295 ENLKAMVICF
-305 SSKQAKLANLL
+305 SSAQAKLANLF

-339 SLILHNEQEV
+339 SLILHDEQEV

-440 SNIKDN
+440 FNIKDN
-446 LKDMFADRKT
+446 LKDMFADRNI

-468 FNYPID
+468 FDYPID
-474 DIEGMTSAIVSMS
+474 DIEAMTSAIVSMS
-487 EMNELLKVSRA
+487 AMNELLKVSRA

-512 NDEKILSLKEKMD
+512 NDKKILSLKEKMD
-525 IEKISKIS
+525 IEKINKIS
-533 SMLHK
+533 SMLGK
-538 KAKQLHA
+538 KAKQLHV

-558 IVLEDLIAL
+558 IILEDLIAL

-579 LHFKER
+579 LHFKEK

-591 QKQAKEMLE
+591 YKQAKEMLE
-600 KIPDQQDKEI
+600 KIPDQQDKEV
-610 QKFYKDFNKD
+610 QKISKELSKLLQEPLTNHNFDGISHSYSVIISQLKQHKEQTTNLLNKYNND
-620 EKEDFFITLT
+620 RAYVITH
-630 DKRLPKLAYDELLS
+630 KRLHNRFMEENISKGIFTLLS
-644 YLFEKH
+644 T
-650 FNDNDLHLKLDI
+650 LKKALDAR
-662 IFNRISSNNAEL
+662 IFKRQEIL
-674 FNTTSTDKTTIAL
+674 
-687 FESISPYVNEES
+687 NEE
-699 KRANFTRVLLDKLKK
+699 
-714 FNFKQ
+714 
-719 AFLNLQNQQGYDFF
+719 
-733 APIFEYLIKDY
+733 
-744 NNNSGGKYAEYYT
+744 YY
-757 PLSIASIIAKLLIDE
+757 
-772 PTQSVKI
+772 
-779 YDPSAGTG
+779 
-787 TLLMALAHQIGTD
+787 
-800 SCTLYAQDISQKS
+800 
-813 LRMLKLNL
+813 
-821 ILNDLTHSLKN
+821 LKN
-832 AIEGNTL
+832 AIKAELNDAFKKDPSL
-839 TNPYHS
+839 KDLE
-845 KECKGKMDYIVSN
+845 KEKELI
-858 PPFKLDFSNEHAE
+858 
-871 ISQNKNDFFLG
+871 IQ
-882 VPNIP
+882 
-887 KNDKSKMPIYTLF
+887 TLF
-900 FQHCLNMLSNKG
+900 N
-912 KGAIIVPTGF
+912 
-922 ISAKSGIENKI
+922 
-933 VRHLVDEK
+933 
-941 LVYGVV
+941 
-947 CMPSQVFANTSTN
+947 
-960 VSIIFFQKTPSA
+960 
-972 KEVVLI
+972 
-978 DASKL
+978 
-983 GEEYTENKNK
+983 
-993 KTRLRTS
+993 
-1000 DIDLILETFNNKTPK
+1000 
-1015 ADFCALVSFDEITE
+1015 
-1029 KNYSLNPG
+1029 
-1037 QYFIIEDTS
+1037 
-1046 EKISQAEF
+1046 
-1054 ENLMQQYSSELTS
+1054 ELTQNHHQGNS
-1067 LFDESQSLQQEILET
+1067 HA
-1082 LKGVRFE
+1082 

>member
-9 KELQKHYETN
+9 KELQKHYENN

-74 NEFLKRGLCAHEAEN
+74 NEFLKRGLCVHEAEN

-96 LKSSSVFENPQG
+96 LKNSSVFEGSQG

-122 PNEEKSPNEDLS
+122 PNEDPSNS
-134 DSAPKE
+134 VPKE

-146 LQEAAKDNHDLQRV
+146 LQEATKDNHDLQRV

-208 NTFGDYLHTYSYA
+208 NTFGNYLHTYSYA

-235 IIEKSYKEKLQ
+235 SIETSYKEKLQ
-246 AIYRLLQESITIEDI
+246 EIYRLLQESITIEDT
-261 EVKKETIFNHERYI
+261 EVKKEMIFNHERYI
-275 KEMLFYIIRDLLF
+275 KEMLFYIIRDLLN
-288 FRLGNND
+288 FRRVNND
-295 ENLKAMVVCF
+295 EHLKAMVVCF
-305 SSKQAKLANLL
+305 SSTQAKLANLF
-316 FNEVQEKVLQENPNL
+316 FNEVQEKILQENPNL
-331 KILKKLQS
+331 RILKKLKS
-339 SLILHNEQEV
+339 SLILHDEQEV

-394 QALAR
+394 QAIAR

-412 IDFVGIKENYDKTTD
+412 IDFVGIQENFDKTTD
-427 DYLKELNQFNQSD
+427 DYLKELNQFNQSY

-446 LKDMFADRKT
+446 LKDMFADRET

-474 DIEGMTSAIVSMS
+474 DIEAMTSAIVSIS

-512 NDEKILSLKEKMD
+512 SDEKILSLKEKMD

-533 SMLHK
+533 SMLHQ

-558 IVLEDLIAL
+558 IILEDLIAL

-579 LHFKER
+579 LRFKEK

-591 QKQAKEMLE
+591 YKQAKEMLE
-600 KIPDQQDKEI
+600 KIPDKQDKEVQKISKDLSKLI
-610 QKFYKDFNKD
+610 QEPLTNHNFDGISHSYSVIISQLKQHKEQTTNLLNK
-620 EKEDFFITLT
+620 
-630 DKRLPKLAYDELLS
+630 Y
-644 YLFEKH
+644 
-650 FNDNDLHLKLDI
+650 DNDLSYAITHKRLHDRLMEENISKGIFTLLSALKKALDAR
-662 IFNRISSNNAEL
+662 IFKRQEIL
-674 FNTTSTDKTTIAL
+674 
-687 FESISPYVNEES
+687 NEE
-699 KRANFTRVLLDKLKK
+699 T
-714 FNFKQ
+714 
-719 AFLNLQNQQGYDFF
+719 
-733 APIFEYLIKDY
+733 
-744 NNNSGGKYAEYYT
+744 T
-757 PLSIASIIAKLLIDE
+757 
-772 PTQSVKI
+772 
-779 YDPSAGTG
+779 
-787 TLLMALAHQIGTD
+787 
-800 SCTLYAQDISQKS
+800 
-813 LRMLKLNL
+813 
-821 ILNDLTHSLKN
+821 LKN
-832 AIEGNTL
+832 AI
-839 TNPYHS
+839 
-845 KECKGKMDYIVSN
+845 K
-858 PPFKLDFSNEHAE
+858 AE
-871 ISQNKNDFFLG
+871 LRNAFNKNPSLKDLEKEKEF
-882 VPNIP
+882 ITQ
-887 KNDKSKMPIYTLF
+887 TLF
-900 FQHCLNMLSNKG
+900 NELPQHYNQGNSH
-912 KGAIIVPTGF
+912 A
-922 ISAKSGIENKI
+922 
-933 VRHLVDEK
+933 
-941 LVYGVV
+941 
-947 CMPSQVFANTSTN
+947 
-960 VSIIFFQKTPSA
+960 
-972 KEVVLI
+972 
-978 DASKL
+978 
-983 GEEYTENKNK
+983 
-993 KTRLRTS
+993 
-1000 DIDLILETFNNKTPK
+1000 
-1015 ADFCALVSFDEITE
+1015 
-1029 KNYSLNPG
+1029 
-1037 QYFIIEDTS
+1037 
-1046 EKISQAEF
+1046 
-1054 ENLMQQYSSELTS
+1054 
-1067 LFDESQSLQQEILET
+1067 
-1082 LKGVRFE
+1082 

>member
-1 MFASLNVL
+1 PPPHPENDQDEQNYQNHRSLEEIQKRILKEFNLKDTDTLESSKETPTNPLLTSFCSHKRLCFILKYGISFLQEKSEFKKHLWRYAQMFASLNVL

-74 NEFLKRGLCAHEAEN
+74 NEFSKRGLCVHEAEN

-96 LKSSSVFENPQG
+96 LKNSNVFEGPQG
-108 NDEIIVVNIQKFKA
+108 NDEIIVVNIQKFKS
-122 PNEEKSPNEDLS
+122 PNEEKTPNEDPS
-134 DSAPKE
+134 SAPKE
-140 IVSKTE
+140 IISKTE
-146 LQEAAKDNHDLQRV
+146 LQEAAKDSHDLQRV

-208 NTFGDYLHTYSYA
+208 KTFGGYLHTYSYA

-246 AIYRLLQESITIEDI
+246 AIYRLLQESITIEDT

-275 KEMLFYIIRDLLF
+275 KEMLSYIIRDLLN
-288 FRLGNND
+288 FRRVNND

-305 SSKQAKLANLL
+305 SSAQAKLANWL
-316 FNEVQEKVLQENPNL
+316 FNEVQKKVLQENPNL
-331 KILKKLQS
+331 RILKKQLQS
-339 SLILHNEQEV
+339 SLILHDEQEV

-355 FKHEDTDIV
+355 FKHKDTDIV

-399 VNRSYNN
+399 VNRPYHN

-427 DYLKELNQFNQSD
+427 DYLKELNQFNQGD

-446 LKDMFADRKT
+446 LKDMFADRNI

-468 FNYPID
+468 FDYPID
-474 DIEGMTSAIVSMS
+474 DVEAMTSAIVGISG
-487 EMNELLKVSRA
+487 MNELLKVSHA
-498 INTLKERYNLIRTS
+498 INTLKINYNLIRTS
-512 NDEKILSLKEKMD
+512 SDEKILSLKEKID

-533 SMLHK
+533 SMLGK

-579 LHFKER
+579 LHFKEK

-591 QKQAKEMLE
+591 YKQAKEMLE
-600 KIPDQQDKEI
+600 KIPDKQDKEVQKISKELSKLI
-610 QKFYKDFNKD
+610 QEPLTNDNFDGISHSYSVIISQLEQHKDQTTNLLNKYNND
-620 EKEDFFITLT
+620 RAYVITH
-630 DKRLPKLAYDELLS
+630 KRLHNRLMEENISKGIFTLLS
-644 YLFEKH
+644 
-650 FNDNDLHLKLDI
+650 
-662 IFNRISSNNAEL
+662 A
-674 FNTTSTDKTTIAL
+674 
-687 FESISPYVNEES
+687 
-699 KRANFTRVLLDKLKK
+699 LKK
-714 FNFKQ
+714 ALDERIFK
-719 AFLNLQNQQGYDFF
+719 
-733 APIFEYLIKDY
+733 
-744 NNNSGGKYAEYYT
+744 
-757 PLSIASIIAKLLIDE
+757 
-772 PTQSVKI
+772 
-779 YDPSAGTG
+779 
-787 TLLMALAHQIGTD
+787 
-800 SCTLYAQDISQKS
+800 
-813 LRMLKLNL
+813 R
-821 ILNDLTHSLKN
+821 
-832 AIEGNTL
+832 
-839 TNPYHS
+839 
-845 KECKGKMDYIVSN
+845 
-858 PPFKLDFSNEHAE
+858 
-871 ISQNKNDFFLG
+871 
-882 VPNIP
+882 
-887 KNDKSKMPIYTLF
+887 
-900 FQHCLNMLSNKG
+900 
-912 KGAIIVPTGF
+912 
-922 ISAKSGIENKI
+922 
-933 VRHLVDEK
+933 
-941 LVYGVV
+941 
-947 CMPSQVFANTSTN
+947 
-960 VSIIFFQKTPSA
+960 
-972 KEVVLI
+972 
-978 DASKL
+978 
-983 GEEYTENKNK
+983 
-993 KTRLRTS
+993 
-1000 DIDLILETFNNKTPK
+1000 
-1015 ADFCALVSFDEITE
+1015 
-1029 KNYSLNPG
+1029 
-1037 QYFIIEDTS
+1037 
-1046 EKISQAEF
+1046 
-1054 ENLMQQYSSELTS
+1054 
-1067 LFDESQSLQQEILET
+1067 QEILNEEDT
-1082 LKGVRFE
+1082 LKTAIKVELRDAFNKNPSLKDLQKETEFIAQTLFNELTQNHHQGNLNA

>member
-1 MFASLNVL
+1 MPYNEITRVQVPALMHLAKLGYDFIPTNSKENKPNLDTDTNILIDSFTQAFERLNPTKNAKDSLAEMKKRLNYDDLGKSFYEYLLKSENPIIDFDNPNNNLYEMMAELTYKSFRPDITLFINGLPLVNIEVKQPLAGQGIKEEKDRHIKRYENPENKVFYNLVQIWLFSDNLPYDENNPDQGAFYSTSYSPIFQRFVEANKLDITPPPPENDQSHQNHRSLEEIQKRVLKEFNLKDADYQESPKETPTNPLLTSFCSHKRLCFILKYGISFLQEKSEFKKHVWRYAQMFASLNVL

-45 LIRDFFSPLNKKT
+45 LIRDFFSQSNLNKKT

-74 NEFLKRGLCAHEAEN
+74 NEFSKRGLCVHEAEN

-96 LKSSSVFENPQG
+96 LKNSSVFEGPQG

-122 PNEEKSPNEDLS
+122 PNEEKALNEDPS
-134 DSAPKE
+134 SAPKE
-140 IVSKTE
+140 IISKTE
-146 LQEAAKDNHDLQRV
+146 LQEAAKDSHDLQRV

-177 ANLIECDKTAIKI
+177 ANLIECDKTALKI

-261 EVKKETIFNHERYI
+261 EVKKEFIFNHERYI
-275 KEMLFYIIRDLLF
+275 KEMLFYIIRDLLN
-288 FRLGNND
+288 FRRVNND
-295 ENLKAMVVCF
+295 EHLKAMVVCF
-305 SSKQAKLANLL
+305 SSAQAKLANWL
-316 FNEVQEKVLQENPNL
+316 FNEVQEQVLQENPNL
-331 KILKKLQS
+331 RILKKQLQS
-339 SLILHNEQEV
+339 SLILHDEQEV

-376 PSLKRL
+376 PNLKRL

-440 SNIKDN
+440 SNIKDI
-446 LKDMFADRKT
+446 KDMFADRET

-468 FNYPID
+468 FDYPID
-474 DIEGMTSAIVSMS
+474 DVEDMTSAIVGIS
-487 EMNELLKVSRA
+487 EMNELLKVSHA

-512 NDEKILSLKEKMD
+512 SDEKILSLKEKID

-558 IVLEDLIAL
+558 MILEDLIAL

-579 LHFKER
+579 LRFKER

-591 QKQAKEMLE
+591 YKQAKEMLE
-600 KIPDQQDKEI
+600 KIPDKQDKEI
-610 QKFYKDFNKD
+610 QKISKELSKLIQEPLTNHNFDGISHSYSVIISQLKQHKEQTTNLLNKYNND
-620 EKEDFFITLT
+620 LSYVITH
-630 DKRLPKLAYDELLS
+630 KRLHNRLMEENISKGIFTLLS
-644 YLFEKH
+644 A
-650 FNDNDLHLKLDI
+650 LKKAIDE
-662 IFNRISSNNAEL
+662 RIS
-674 FNTTSTDKTTIAL
+674 
-687 FESISPYVNEES
+687 
-699 KRANFTRVLLDKLKK
+699 KR
-714 FNFKQ
+714 
-719 AFLNLQNQQGYDFF
+719 
-733 APIFEYLIKDY
+733 
-744 NNNSGGKYAEYYT
+744 
-757 PLSIASIIAKLLIDE
+757 
-772 PTQSVKI
+772 
-779 YDPSAGTG
+779 
-787 TLLMALAHQIGTD
+787 
-800 SCTLYAQDISQKS
+800 
-813 LRMLKLNL
+813 
-821 ILNDLTHSLKN
+821 
-832 AIEGNTL
+832 
-839 TNPYHS
+839 
-845 KECKGKMDYIVSN
+845 
-858 PPFKLDFSNEHAE
+858 
-871 ISQNKNDFFLG
+871 
-882 VPNIP
+882 
-887 KNDKSKMPIYTLF
+887 
-900 FQHCLNMLSNKG
+900 
-912 KGAIIVPTGF
+912 
-922 ISAKSGIENKI
+922 
-933 VRHLVDEK
+933 
-941 LVYGVV
+941 
-947 CMPSQVFANTSTN
+947 
-960 VSIIFFQKTPSA
+960 
-972 KEVVLI
+972 
-978 DASKL
+978 
-983 GEEYTENKNK
+983 
-993 KTRLRTS
+993 
-1000 DIDLILETFNNKTPK
+1000 
-1015 ADFCALVSFDEITE
+1015 
-1029 KNYSLNPG
+1029 
-1037 QYFIIEDTS
+1037 
-1046 EKISQAEF
+1046 
-1054 ENLMQQYSSELTS
+1054 
-1067 LFDESQSLQQEILET
+1067 QEILNEEDT
-1082 LKGVRFE
+1082 LKTAIKAELRDAFNKNPSLKDLEKEKEFIAQTLFNELTQNHHQGNLNA